1 MATKNLQK
9 QVLLFSNPTNKMVSL
24 LPSGTSPAILA
35 PKIDSAM
42 RKGRLK
48 FFPNFYRMRGLMLS
62 NEVENYVEWT
72 LNDSFKGTVLIDS
85 MRSCLAEN
93 KVFERI

>member
-48 FFPNFYRMRGLMLS
+48 VIIFQIS
-62 NEVENYVEWT
+62 TEC
-72 LNDSFKGTVLIDS
+72 VL
-85 MRSCLAEN
+85 L
-93 KVFERI
+93 